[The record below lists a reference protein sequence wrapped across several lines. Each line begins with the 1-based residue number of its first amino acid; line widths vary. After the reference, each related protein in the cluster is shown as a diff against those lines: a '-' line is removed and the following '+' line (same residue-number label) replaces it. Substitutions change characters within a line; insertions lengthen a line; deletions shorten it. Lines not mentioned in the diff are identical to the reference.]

1 MRIELS
7 KYTLFD
13 LVNIGYPR
21 TLCGEVYDNLSRQ
34 YISFD
39 KSKIVYV
46 AYRLALAQ
54 QVVSTPWSA
63 FTLLVAILF
72 FFFSLLSLPDS
83 LYSPGQGFSELA

>member
-21 TLCGEVYDNLSRQ
+21 TLCGEVYVYDTLSRQ

-39 KSKIVYV
+39 KSKIVHV

-63 FTLLVAILF
+63 FALLVAILL
-72 FFFSLLSLPDS
+72 FFSLSSLFPRLSIHQARDS
-83 LYSPGQGFSELA
+83 